1 MMRLNTYALPVPA
14 PIVAYLQRVTALPGV
29 QAWISEALAERD
41 FLDFEEPYRSR
52 A

>member
-1 MMRLNTYALPVPA
+1 MRLTTYRLPVPA
-14 PIVAYLQRVTALPGV
+14 TISAYLQRVTALPGV
-29 QAWISEALAERD
+29 AAWIDDALAERD